1 MSEVDKCG
9 HGGGGICTTVDTCKL
24 YHYTNLCDS
33 IRRLTVW
40 IKNRS
45 VLACTG
51 CSDYRHWYWMTGT
64 LCWAVTIWSGCP
76 QRGRE
81 VGKSGHMV
89 DMGRGVNTCQNFVD
103 VFYGWT
109 FGPFCV
115 YLFTSQACKMN
126 EEDAIDRCKWKKMI
140 KDVRWSGWV
149 WVGECFFWYR
159 PTRVVPNQR
168 PLNGCVCV
176 CVCVCVCMFVYQF
189 ILSVMLRVVIN

>member
-1 MSEVDKCG
+1 MTIDTDIGWQGHCVELWPYEVDVHK
-9 HGGGGICTTVDTCKL
+9 GGG
-24 YHYTNLCDS
+24 
-33 IRRLTVW
+33 RLV
-40 IKNRS
+40 K
-45 VLACTG
+45 
-51 CSDYRHWYWMTGT
+51 
-64 LCWAVTIWSGCP
+64 
-76 QRGRE
+76 
-81 VGKSGHMV
+81 V

-103 VFYGWT
+103 IFYGWT

-159 PTRVVPNQR
+159 FTRVVPNQR

-176 CVCVCVCMFVYQF
+176 CVRACARARACVCVRVRVCLPVYTF
-189 ILSVMLRVVIN
+189 SDAEGCD